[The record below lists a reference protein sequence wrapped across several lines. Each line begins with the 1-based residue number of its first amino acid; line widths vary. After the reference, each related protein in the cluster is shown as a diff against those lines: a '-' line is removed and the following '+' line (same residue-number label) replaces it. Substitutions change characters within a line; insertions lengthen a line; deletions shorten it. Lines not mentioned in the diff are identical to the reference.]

1 MESILTAPERSD
13 LRRLEKVVE
22 TGLAMFHPIG
32 EALKQIRDQKLYRE
46 KWKTFEAY
54 CEERFGIKRSYAHR
68 LIEAVEI
75 KMLPMGNKIK
85 NERQAREVAKAPRRQ
100 RNKVVKLA
108 DKIAT
113 ERDQDLTAKVIEEA
127 REIVVEGEVV
137 KPKKPKAG
145 AEKVSPAKIIDEFY
159 KAHYSKLPKALD
171 RAAEA
176 IGSKGPNYR
185 AADKALNDFSA
196 AVKNMREGKP

>member
-113 ERDQDLTAKVIEEA
+113 ERDQPMTAKVIEEA
-127 REIVVEGEVV
+127 REIVVEGEVI
-137 KPKKPKAG
+137 KP
-145 AEKVSPAKIIDEFY
+145 EKTPTKQQQINSLRSVALQHY
-159 KAHYSKLPKALD
+159 KAAM
-171 RAAEA
+171 RAVDDMHNLKNDPGRVKKVA
-176 IGSKGPNYR
+176 
-185 AADKALNDFSA
+185 ALNVEIQDL
-196 AVKNMREGKP
+196 VKDGWK